1 MYDMKK
7 YLSLLFLGISLHLGA
22 QNIEGSW
29 SGLLEVP
36 GAKLRLV
43 VNLTPDGKCT
53 LDSPDQGAK
62 DIPGVLEYVSADSLS
77 VSVPALGMNYAGRL
91 KAGKI
96 EGIFKQSGLTI
107 PLVLSQGKATLNR
120 PQTPQPPFPYATE
133 EVTFHNDKD
142 NATLCGT
149 LTYPVGYKKGASRKV
164 PVVLMVTGSGLQNRD
179 EELFEHKPFAVWAD
193 YLAKNGI
200 ASLRYDDRGA
210 GKSKGDARNATTYN
224 LSLDALAGIE
234 YLKAMGLFD
243 KVGVLGHSEGGTIAL
258 MLAARPDLNI
268 DFIVSLAGTSIK
280 GSEVLAEQ
288 NYVAL
293 RWAGI
298 SDDVARDYGKA
309 LTAVYEAKVKN
320 PLLLKADEATLD
332 VILSDAQVKLPEGLK
347 NNLLT
352 ILHTPSPWLD
362 YFTQYDP
369 RQDLPKITCP
379 VMALNGQMDVQ
390 VLPASNLGALRELL
404 PRHEKT
410 LVKEYPGLNH
420 LFQHAMTG
428 NVTEYGQIEE
438 TLSEEVLRDVAGWVN
453 GL

>member
-1 MYDMKK
+1 MYDLKK

-96 EGIFKQSGLTI
+96 EGTFKQSGFAV
-107 PLVLSQGKATLNR
+107 PLVLSPGKATLNR
-120 PQTPQPPFPYATE
+120 PQTPQPPFSYATE
-133 EVTFHNDKD
+133 EVIFRNDKD
-142 NATLCGT
+142 DATLCGT
-149 LTYPVGYKKGASRKV
+149 LTYPVGYKRGVSQKV

-179 EELFEHKPFAVWAD
+179 EELFEHKPFAVLAD
-193 YLAKNGI
+193 YLARNGI
-200 ASLRYDDRGA
+200 ASLRYDDRGV
-210 GKSKGDARNATTYN
+210 GKSKGDAQNATTYN
-224 LSLDALAGIE
+224 LSLDALAGVE
-234 YLKAMGLFD
+234 YLKGIGLFG
-243 KVGVLGHSEGGTIAL
+243 KVGVLGHSEGGTIAF
-258 MLAARPDLNI
+258 MLASRPEANL
-268 DFIVSLAGTSIK
+268 DFIVSLAGASIK
-280 GSEVLAEQ
+280 GVEVLVEQ

-309 LTAVYEAKVKN
+309 LTAVYDAKVKDSS
-320 PLLLKADEATLD
+320 LLKADGAVLNA
-332 VILSDAQVKLPEGLK
+332 ILSDVQVSLPEALK

-352 ILHTPSPWLD
+352 ILRTSSPWLD
-362 YFTQYDP
+362 YFAQYDP
-369 RQDLPKITCP
+369 RQDLPKIACP
-379 VMALNGQMDVQ
+379 VMAINGQMDVQ
-390 VLPASNLGALRELL
+390 VLPTSNLGALREFL

-410 LVKEYPGLNH
+410 LIKEYPGLNH
-420 LFQHAMTG
+420 LFQHARTG
-428 NVTEYGQIEE
+428 NVAEYGQIEE
-438 TLSEEVLRDVAGWVN
+438 TLSEEVLRDIAGWVN

>member
-1 MYDMKK
+1 MKK
-7 YLSLLFLGISLHLGA
+7 CLFLLFLGLSVHLGA

-29 SGLLEVP
+29 SGLLEVS
-36 GAKLRLV
+36 GVKLRLV
-43 VNLTPDGKCT
+43 INIASDGKCT

-77 VSVPALGMNYAGRL
+77 VSVPALGVNYAGRL
-91 KAGKI
+91 KEGKI
-96 EGIFKQSGLTI
+96 EGTFKQSGLTL
-107 PLVLSQGKATLNR
+107 PLVLSPGRATLNR

-142 NATLCGT
+142 DATLCGT
-149 LTYPVGYKKGASRKV
+149 LTYPVGYKKGDSRKV

-179 EELFEHKPFAVWAD
+179 EELFEHKPFAVLAD
-193 YLAKNGI
+193 YLARNGI

-224 LSLDALAGIE
+224 LSLDALAGVG
-234 YLKAMGLFD
+234 YLKSMGLFD
-243 KVGVLGHSEGGTIAL
+243 KVGVLGHSEGGTIAF
-258 MLAARPDLNI
+258 MLAARSDAGL
-268 DFIVSLAGTSIK
+268 DFIVSLAGASIK
-280 GSEVLAEQ
+280 GIEVLAEQ

-309 LTAVYEAKVKN
+309 LTAVYDARVKN
-320 PLLLKADEATLD
+320 PSLLKADEATLD
-332 VILSDAQVKLPEGLK
+332 VILSDAKVSLPEGLK

-352 ILHTPSPWLD
+352 ILRTPSPWLD

-379 VMALNGQMDVQ
+379 VMAINGQMDVQ
-390 VLPASNLGALRELL
+390 VLPASNLEALRKLL

-410 LVKEYPGLNH
+410 LIKEYPGLNH
-420 LFQHAMTG
+420 LFQHARTG

-438 TLSEEVLRDVAGWVN
+438 TFSEEVLRDIAGWVN

>member
-1 MYDMKK
+1 MRKC
-7 YLSLLFLGISLHLGA
+7 LFLLLLGISVHLGA

-29 SGLLEVP
+29 SGLLEVS

-43 VNLTPDGKCT
+43 INVTPDGKCT

-62 DIPGVLEYVSADSLS
+62 DIPGVLEFVSADSLS

-91 KAGKI
+91 KEGKI
-96 EGIFKQSGLTI
+96 KGTFKQSGLSVS
-107 PLVLSQGKATLNR
+107 LVLSPGRATLNR

-133 EVTFHNDKD
+133 EVTFHNEKD

-149 LTYPVGYKKGASRKV
+149 LTYPVGYEKGASQKV

-179 EELFEHKPFAVWAD
+179 EELFEHKPFAVLAD
-193 YLAKNGI
+193 YLARNGI

-224 LSLDALAGIE
+224 LSLDALAGVG
-234 YLKAMGLFD
+234 YLKDMGLFD

-258 MLAARPDLNI
+258 VLAARPDANL
-268 DFIVSLAGTSIK
+268 DFIVSLAGASIK
-280 GSEVLAEQ
+280 GAEVLAEQ

-293 RWAGI
+293 RWTGI

-309 LTAVYEAKVKN
+309 LIAVYDAKVKN
-320 PLLLKADEATLD
+320 PTLLKADEATLD
-332 VILSDAQVKLPEGLK
+332 VILSDAKVSLPEGLK
-347 NNLLT
+347 NNLLV
-352 ILHTPSPWLD
+352 ILRTSSPWLD
-362 YFTQYDP
+362 YFAQYDP

-379 VMALNGQMDVQ
+379 VMAVNGQMDVQ

-404 PRHEKT
+404 PHHEKT
-410 LVKEYPGLNH
+410 LIKEYPGLNH
-420 LFQHAMTG
+420 LFQHARTG
-428 NVTEYGQIEE
+428 NVAEYGQIEE
-438 TLSEEVLRDVAGWVN
+438 TFSEEVLRDITGWVN